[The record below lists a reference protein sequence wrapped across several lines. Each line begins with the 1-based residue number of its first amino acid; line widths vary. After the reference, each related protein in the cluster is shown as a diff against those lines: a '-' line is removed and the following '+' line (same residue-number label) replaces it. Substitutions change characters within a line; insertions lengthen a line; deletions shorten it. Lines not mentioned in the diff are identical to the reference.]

1 MREAV
6 AHYRQWKKDQPEA
19 DDEIETEAVAVAGSY
34 EEAEEAA
41 FSETVRTWTGWR
53 PTTSRT

>member
-6 AHYRQWKKDQPEA
+6 AHYRQWKKGQPEA
-19 DDEIETEAVAVAGSY
+19 EEEIETEDVAVAASY

-41 FSETVRTWTGWR
+41 FTEIKTFVDRMA
-53 PTTSRT
+53 PYDF